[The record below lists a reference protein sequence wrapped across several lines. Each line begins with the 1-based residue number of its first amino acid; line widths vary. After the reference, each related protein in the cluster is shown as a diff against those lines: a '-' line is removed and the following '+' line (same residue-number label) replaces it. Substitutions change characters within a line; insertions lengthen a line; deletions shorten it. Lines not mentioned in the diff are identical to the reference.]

1 MIGHVIDTGIGVA
14 SGAVIGSAIG
24 CLLALVLVAVFSRR

>member
-1 MIGHVIDTGIGVA
+1 MIGHVIDTGIGVTN
-14 SGAVIGSAIG
+14 GAVIGGAIG